1 MTKATKQLHMLADKK
16 INLIDFD
23 IKLKKFLLKNTSST
37 QKLILTA
44 GEAVYG
50 LAMLNKLKLAATV
63 DWFALSVRVITATI
77 YPYYGVINEFCD
89 LYNQHKI
96 NKDLDTAVLL
106 RRAKYIQ
113 DTICCVVLPE
123 QLIVQL
129 AEAYSTLRHAEQD
142 KQAGFV
148 VLESIVG
155 IDPNLLALF
164 DFQYN
169 KIKINHDFTD
179 IIKSIKTCIAAIF
192 TQRFVKFC
200 LKHELNFADISMG
213 VMIQKWQQPIKTY
226 SDIKKIAEAPMAFAS
241 GDFLQ
246 NSRGQPIFFRA
257 MRQQFSPLVKPDRIV
272 NCFYGFKDKEFA
284 RIAVVG
290 IVVFKDRVLMLKQK
304 DDDKFWRPP
313 CGGVHKGEDMH
324 AALLR
329 EVYEDTKLKVNI
341 LLPVSI
347 WKSTKKLDA
356 AGLSVVYVC
365 EASSADVVLSNEYTD
380 WRWIDKQDLAKI
392 KITTTFDLTNWSNYI
407 DLGVLWKNKNIK

>member
-1 MTKATKQLHMLADKK
+1 MAKATKQLHMLADKK

-23 IKLKKFLLKNTSST
+23 IKSKKFFLKNASPT

-44 GEAVYG
+44 GEAAYG
-50 LAMLNKLKLAATV
+50 LAMISKLKLAPTV
-63 DWFALSVRVITATI
+63 DWFALSVRVTAATI
-77 YPYYGVINEFCD
+77 YPYYSMITEFCD
-89 LYNQHKI
+89 LYNQHKA
-96 NKDLDTAVLL
+96 NKDLDIAALL

-113 DTICCVVLPE
+113 DTLCCVVLPE

-129 AEAYSTLRHAEQD
+129 AEAYSVLRLKEQD

-164 DFQYN
+164 NFQHN
-169 KIKINHDFTD
+169 KIKINHNFTD
-179 IIKSIKTCIAAIF
+179 VIKSIKTCIAVIF
-192 TQRFVKFC
+192 SKRFVKFC
-200 LKHELNFADISMG
+200 LKYELNFADISMG
-213 VMIQKWQQPIKTY
+213 VMIQKWQQPIKAY
-226 SDIKKIAEAPMAFAS
+226 GDIKKIAKAPMAFAS

-246 NSRGQPIFFRA
+246 NSRGQPIFFHA
-257 MRQQFSPLVKPDRIV
+257 MRQQFSPLARPENAV
-272 NCFYGFKDKEFA
+272 NCFYGFKNKEFA

-329 EVYEDTKLKVNI
+329 EVYEDTKLRVNI

-347 WKSTKKLDA
+347 WKHTKKLDTS
-356 AGLSVVYVC
+356 GLSVVYVC

-380 WRWIDKQDLAKI
+380 WQWIDKQDLVKT
-392 KITTTFDLTNWSNYI
+392 KITTTFDLTDWSSYI
-407 DLGVLWKNKNIK
+407 DLGLLWKNKNIK